1 MTATQEPRVTRAA
14 VGRFERDILR
24 HMVLW
29 GSHGALYDEDIYPEF
44 GMTVQQFRHRF
55 ARIVLSL
62 SESPVDEFDRNLLDE
77 ARRYLEQTE
86 ETR

>member
-62 SESPVDEFDRNLLDE
+62 SESPVDDTVRNLLDE